1 MVTMKEIAQKS
12 GFSQA
17 TVSRLLNGDP
27 TLSVKEET
35 RRRIIEVSEQ
45 LGYATGSRRIAL
57 PRRVAVLDN
66 ATREEELAD
75 AYFDKLRSVL
85 GDNARAQ
92 HMELTSFSH
101 IDDLIADAGDFDGF
115 ISIGPSVLSSDRLL
129 KLHLVLPYG
138 VFIDINP
145 APSLFDSVQPDLSQ
159 TILDALD
166 MLVSSGKRRIGY
178 IGGTGFTMGLH
189 EYPEDGRLTAF
200 RNWTERLG
208 LDAEGLIY
216 AQGAFTVDTGRTLGE
231 EAVNDHR
238 DDMPDAFIVAA
249 DSIAVGVLQ
258 AFTAAGVL
266 VPRDTSV
273 ISINNQ
279 AIAQYTSPTLTS
291 YDIDQNELAD
301 TAITML
307 AEAISSRRTLHHHT
321 FICLCSISCCGFS
334 HDDFSGLGRACRP
347 RNGLNWMVLVSPPER
362 TGKDY
367 DQHAP
372 STVYPSFAA
381 KRGIRRVDRAEN
393 TCQRADGA

>member
-1 MVTMKEIAQKS
+1 MGT
-12 GFSQA
+12 
-17 TVSRLLNGDP
+17 RH
-27 TLSVKEET
+27 LSVKEET

-66 ATREEELAD
+66 ATRGKNMD
-75 AYFDKLRSVL
+75 AYFDELRSVL

-115 ISIGPSVLSSDRLL
+115 ISIGPSVPSSDELL

-159 TILDALD
+159 TIF
-166 MLVSSGKRRIGY
+166 GRIGY
-178 IGGTGFTMGLH
+178 VGVLRQTTHRLYRRYWLHDGFVH

-200 RNWTERLG
+200 PVVDR
-208 LDAEGLIY
+208 AF
-216 AQGAFTVDTGRTLGE
+216 GAGCGRPDLRARRVHRGHRAHSGE

-249 DSIAVGVLQ
+249 DTIASPASLQ

-279 AIAQYTSPTLTS
+279 RHRPYTSPTLTS

-301 TAITML
+301 TAITMPL
-307 AEAISSRRTLHHHT
+307 PSAISSRRTLPPHLHLHLT
-321 FICLCSISCCGFS
+321 
-334 HDDFSGLGRACRP
+334 
-347 RNGLNWMVLVSPPER
+347 LVVR
-362 TGKDY
+362 D
-367 DQHAP
+367 
-372 STVYPSFAA
+372 SFVPA
-381 KRGIRRVDRAEN
+381 R
-393 TCQRADGA
+393 

>member
-35 RRRIIEVSEQ
+35 RRRIIEFSEQ

-75 AYFDKLRSVL
+75 AYFDELRSVL

-145 APSLFDSVQPDLSQ
+145 APSLFDSVQPDLGQ
-159 TILDALD
+159 TILEALD
-166 MLVSSGKRRIGY
+166 VLMASGKRRIGY
-178 IGGTGFTMGLH
+178 IGGAGFTMGLH

-208 LDAEGLIY
+208 LDTEGLIY

-279 AIAQYTSPTLTS
+279 SIAQYTSPTLTS

-321 FICLCSISCCGFS
+321 FISTT
-334 HDDFSGLGRACRP
+334 
-347 RNGLNWMVLVSPPER
+347 LVVR
-362 TGKDY
+362 D
-367 DQHAP
+367 
-372 STVYPSFAA
+372 SFVPA
-381 KRGIRRVDRAEN
+381 R
-393 TCQRADGA
+393 

>member
-1 MVTMKEIAQKS
+1 
-12 GFSQA
+12 
-17 TVSRLLNGDP
+17 
-27 TLSVKEET
+27 
-35 RRRIIEVSEQ
+35 
-45 LGYATGSRRIAL
+45 
-57 PRRVAVLDN
+57 
-66 ATREEELAD
+66 
-75 AYFDKLRSVL
+75 
-85 GDNARAQ
+85 
-92 HMELTSFSH
+92 MELTSFSH
-101 IDDLIADAGDFDGF
+101 IDDLIANAGDFDGF
-115 ISIGPSVLSSDRLL
+115 ISIGPSVLSSDKLL

-166 MLVSSGKRRIGY
+166 VLVSSGKRRIGY

-189 EYPEDGRLTAF
+189 EYPEDSRLTAF

-231 EAVNDHR
+231 KAANDHR

-249 DSIAVGVLQ
+249 DTIAVGV
-258 AFTAAGVL
+258 VL

-279 AIAQYTSPTLTS
+279 AIVQYTSPTLTS
-291 YDIDQNELAD
+291 DDIDQNELAD

-321 FICLCSISCCGFS
+321 FISTT
-334 HDDFSGLGRACRP
+334 
-347 RNGLNWMVLVSPPER
+347 LVVR
-362 TGKDY
+362 D
-367 DQHAP
+367 
-372 STVYPSFAA
+372 SFVPA
-381 KRGIRRVDRAEN
+381 R
-393 TCQRADGA
+393 

>member
-1 MVTMKEIAQKS
+1 MATIREIAKRV

-17 TVSRLLNGDP
+17 TVSRVLKDDP
-27 TLSVKEET
+27 TFSVKDST
-35 RRRIIEVSEQ
+35 REKILNASLEMGYKNVPQYQRITIPQ
-45 LGYATGSRRIAL
+45 D
-57 PRRVAVLDN
+57 VAILDN
-66 ATREEELAD
+66 VVPDEGLQD
-75 AYFDKLRSVL
+75 AYFDELREVL
-85 GDNARAQ
+85 VKHAEEQRMNVTMHEDVD
-92 HMELTSFSH
+92 S
-101 IDDLIADAGDFDGF
+101 LIADADKYAGF
-115 ISIGPSVLSSDRLL
+115 ISIGPSPLNHKTLHRLHK
-129 KLHLVLPYG
+129 KLPHG

-145 APSLFDSVQPDLSQ
+145 APGLFDSVQPDLSQ

-166 MLVSSGKRRIGY
+166 VLVSSGKRRIGY

-189 EYPEDGRLTAF
+189 EYPEDSRLTAF

-231 EAVNDHR
+231 KAANDHR

-249 DSIAVGVLQ
+249 DTIAVGVLQ

-291 YDIDQNELAD
+291 YDIDQNEMAD

-321 FICLCSISCCGFS
+321 FISTT
-334 HDDFSGLGRACRP
+334 
-347 RNGLNWMVLVSPPER
+347 LVVR
-362 TGKDY
+362 D
-367 DQHAP
+367 
-372 STVYPSFAA
+372 SFVPA
-381 KRGIRRVDRAEN
+381 R
-393 TCQRADGA
+393 

>member
-75 AYFDKLRSVL
+75 AYFDELRSVL

-145 APSLFDSVQPDLSQ
+145 APALFDSVQPDLEQ
-159 TILDALD
+159 TILDAIDAL
-166 MLVSSGKRRIGY
+166 MGSGCSRIGF
-178 IGGTGFTMGLH
+178 IGGLGNIMGKH
-189 EYPEDGRLTAF
+189 EYPEDIRTFAF
-200 RNWTERLG
+200 RNWALRLG
-208 LDAEGLIY
+208 LDAQGLVY
-216 AQGAFTVDTGRTLGE
+216 ADGPFTVENGRLQGRQL
-231 EAVNDHR
+231 VQDHA
-238 DDMPDAFIVAA
+238 DDLPDAVIVAA
-249 DSIAVGVLQ
+249 DPLAVGVLQ
-258 AFTAAGVL
+258 AFATENVM
-266 VPRDTSV
+266 VPRDIKV

-279 AIAQYTSPTLTS
+279 EIAKYTSPALSS
-291 YDIDQNELAD
+291 YDISQDELAK
-301 TAITML
+301 AAVLML
-307 AEAISSRRTLHHHT
+307 AEALTADRKISQHMR
-321 FICLCSISCCGFS
+321 ISTS
-334 HDDFSGLGRACRP
+334 
-347 RNGLNWMVLVSPPER
+347 LVAR
-362 TGKDY
+362 D
-367 DQHAP
+367 
-372 STVYPSFAA
+372 SFTPQ
-381 KRGIRRVDRAEN
+381 D
-393 TCQRADGA
+393 

>member
-1 MVTMKEIAQKS
+1 MATIREIAKRV

-17 TVSRLLNGDP
+17 TVSRVLKDDP
-27 TLSVKEET
+27 TFSVKDST
-35 RRRIIEVSEQ
+35 REKILNASLEMGYKNVPQYQRITIPQ
-45 LGYATGSRRIAL
+45 D
-57 PRRVAVLDN
+57 VAILDN
-66 ATREEELAD
+66 VVPDKGLQD
-75 AYFDKLRSVL
+75 AYFDELREVL
-85 GDNARAQ
+85 VKHAEEQRMNVTRHEDVD
-92 HMELTSFSH
+92 S
-101 IDDLIADAGDFDGF
+101 LIADADKYAGF
-115 ISIGPSVLSSDRLL
+115 ISIGPSPLNHKTLHRMHK
-129 KLHLVLPYG
+129 KLPHG

-166 MLVSSGKRRIGY
+166 VLVSSGKRRIGY

-189 EYPEDGRLTAF
+189 EYPEDSRLTAF

-231 EAVNDHR
+231 KAANDHR

-249 DSIAVGVLQ
+249 DTIAVGVLQ

-321 FICLCSISCCGFS
+321 FISTT
-334 HDDFSGLGRACRP
+334 
-347 RNGLNWMVLVSPPER
+347 LVVR
-362 TGKDY
+362 D
-367 DQHAP
+367 
-372 STVYPSFAA
+372 SFVPA
-381 KRGIRRVDRAEN
+381 R
-393 TCQRADGA
+393 

>member
-1 MVTMKEIAQKS
+1 MVTMKEIAQES

-45 LGYATGSRRIAL
+45 LGYATGSRRIVL

-178 IGGTGFTMGLH
+178 IRRYWLHDGFARIS
-189 EYPEDGRLTAF
+189 GRRPINRIPQLDRAF
-200 RNWTERLG
+200 
-208 LDAEGLIY
+208 
-216 AQGAFTVDTGRTLGE
+216 GAGCGR
-231 EAVNDHR
+231 
-238 DDMPDAFIVAA
+238 PD
-249 DSIAVGVLQ
+249 L
-258 AFTAAGVL
+258 
-266 VPRDTSV
+266 
-273 ISINNQ
+273 
-279 AIAQYTSPTLTS
+279 
-291 YDIDQNELAD
+291 
-301 TAITML
+301 
-307 AEAISSRRTLHHHT
+307 
-321 FICLCSISCCGFS
+321 
-334 HDDFSGLGRACRP
+334 RA
-347 RNGLNWMVLVSPPER
+347 
-362 TGKDY
+362 
-367 DQHAP
+367 
-372 STVYPSFAA
+372 
-381 KRGIRRVDRAEN
+381 RRVHCGHRAHS
-393 TCQRADGA
+393 RGGSG

>member
-75 AYFDKLRSVL
+75 AYFDELRSVL

-129 KLHLVLPYG
+129 KLHRVLPYG

-178 IGGTGFTMGLH
+178 IGGTGFTMGLY

-321 FICLCSISCCGFS
+321 FISTTLVVREFRTSTIKKLPLCDKEAPSSEGASLSLLEQFQIHVERVGAIGGQLVLLM
-334 HDDFSGLGRACRP
+334 DGRAP
-347 RNGLNWMVLVSPPER
+347 
-362 TGKDY
+362 
-367 DQHAP
+367 
-372 STVYPSFAA
+372 
-381 KRGIRRVDRAEN
+381 
-393 TCQRADGA
+393 

>member
-1 MVTMKEIAQKS
+1 
-12 GFSQA
+12 
-17 TVSRLLNGDP
+17 
-27 TLSVKEET
+27 
-35 RRRIIEVSEQ
+35 
-45 LGYATGSRRIAL
+45 
-57 PRRVAVLDN
+57 
-66 ATREEELAD
+66 
-75 AYFDKLRSVL
+75 
-85 GDNARAQ
+85 
-92 HMELTSFSH
+92 
-101 IDDLIADAGDFDGF
+101 
-115 ISIGPSVLSSDRLL
+115 
-129 KLHLVLPYG
+129 
-138 VFIDINP
+138 
-145 APSLFDSVQPDLSQ
+145 
-159 TILDALD
+159 

-189 EYPEDGRLTAF
+189 EYPEDSRLTAF

-216 AQGAFTVDTGRTLGE
+216 AQGAFTVDTGRTPGE

-307 AEAISSRRTLHHHT
+307 AEVISSRRTLHHHT
-321 FICLCSISCCGFS
+321 FISTT
-334 HDDFSGLGRACRP
+334 
-347 RNGLNWMVLVSPPER
+347 LVVR
-362 TGKDY
+362 D
-367 DQHAP
+367 
-372 STVYPSFAA
+372 SFVPA
-381 KRGIRRVDRAEN
+381 R
-393 TCQRADGA
+393 

>member
-1 MVTMKEIAQKS
+1 MATIREIAKRV

-17 TVSRLLNGDP
+17 TVSRVLKDDP
-27 TLSVKEET
+27 TFSVKDST
-35 RRRIIEVSEQ
+35 REKILNASLEMGYKNVPQYQRITIPQ
-45 LGYATGSRRIAL
+45 D
-57 PRRVAVLDN
+57 VAILDN
-66 ATREEELAD
+66 VVPDKGLQD
-75 AYFDKLRSVL
+75 AYFDELREVL
-85 GDNARAQ
+85 VKHAEEQRMNVTMHEDVD
-92 HMELTSFSH
+92 S
-101 IDDLIADAGDFDGF
+101 LIADADKYAGF
-115 ISIGPSVLSSDRLL
+115 ISIGPSPLNHKTLHRLHK
-129 KLHLVLPYG
+129 KLPHG

-189 EYPEDGRLTAF
+189 EYPEDSRLTAF

-321 FICLCSISCCGFS
+321 FISTT
-334 HDDFSGLGRACRP
+334 
-347 RNGLNWMVLVSPPER
+347 LVVR
-362 TGKDY
+362 D
-367 DQHAP
+367 
-372 STVYPSFAA
+372 SFVPA
-381 KRGIRRVDRAEN
+381 R
-393 TCQRADGA
+393 

>member
-145 APSLFDSVQPDLSQ
+145 APALFDSVQPDLEQ
-159 TILDALD
+159 TILDAIDALIA
-166 MLVSSGKRRIGY
+166 SGCSRIGF
-178 IGGTGFTMGLH
+178 IGGLGNIMGEH
-189 EYPEDGRLTAF
+189 EYPEDVRTFAF
-200 RNWTERLG
+200 RNWALRLG
-208 LDAEGLIY
+208 LDVQGLVY
-216 AQGAFTVDTGRTLGE
+216 ADGPFTVDNGRLQGRQL
-231 EAVNDHR
+231 VQDHA
-238 DDMPDAFIVAA
+238 DDLPDAVIVAA
-249 DSIAVGVLQ
+249 DPLAVGVLQ
-258 AFTAAGVL
+258 AFATENVM
-266 VPRDTSV
+266 VPRDIKV

-279 AIAQYTSPTLTS
+279 EIAKYTSPALSS
-291 YDIDQNELAD
+291 YDISQDELAK
-301 TAITML
+301 AAVLML
-307 AEAISSRRTLHHHT
+307 AEALTANRKISQHMR
-321 FICLCSISCCGFS
+321 ISTS
-334 HDDFSGLGRACRP
+334 
-347 RNGLNWMVLVSPPER
+347 LVAR
-362 TGKDY
+362 D
-367 DQHAP
+367 
-372 STVYPSFAA
+372 SFTPQ
-381 KRGIRRVDRAEN
+381 D
-393 TCQRADGA
+393 